1 MSYERRLLIE
11 SAAGVIAR
19 HRPPQEEDASWS
31 APLWDALQE
40 HGFTRVS
47 LPEELGGTGGDLADA
62 AAVARLIGQTAA
74 PVPLAD
80 TVLVGGWLLA
90 EAGLPVGDG
99 PCPAAPSTDG
109 ARLERRP
116 GGWRLTGSLPRVPW
130 GRFAETVAVLA
141 ATPDGWAVVAVDAA
155 DLTAAEAVNLA
166 GEPRDD
172 LMVDAEIDAAR
183 VALAP
188 PHVDAAALR
197 RRGALAR
204 ALTIA
209 GSLDQVLALTVAYVR
224 EREQFGRPIAKFQ
237 AVQQQIAVLAG
248 EVASASAAVDA
259 AVLAEARGAA
269 PWPVA
274 VAKAEA
280 SGAAGRAAA
289 IAHQLHGAMGFTD
302 EYALHHLTRRL
313 WAWRDEF
320 GDESEWWIALG
331 REAAA
336 AGPERLWH
344 VVSGGAV
351 SPAA

>member
-19 HRPPQEEDASWS
+19 HRPEQGEGASWS
-31 APLWDALQE
+31 APLWHALQE

-47 LPEELGGTGGDLADA
+47 LSEELGGTGGDLADA

-80 TVLVGGWLLA
+80 TALVGGWLLA
-90 EAGLPVGDG
+90 EAGLPLGEG

-109 ARLERRP
+109 VRLARGSR
-116 GGWRLTGSLPRVPW
+116 GWRLTGSLPRVPW
-130 GRFAETVAVLA
+130 GRFAETVAVLTR
-141 ATPDGWAVVAVDAA
+141 TPEGWAVVAVDAA
-155 DLTAAEAVNLA
+155 DLTATEASNLA

-172 LMVDAEIDAAR
+172 LIVDTEIDTAR
-183 VALAP
+183 VAPAP
-188 PHVDAAALR
+188 PHVDGAALR

-209 GSLDQVLALTVAYVR
+209 GALDQVLALTVTYVR

-289 IAHQLHGAMGFTD
+289 IAHQLHGAMGFTE

-336 AGPERLWH
+336 SGPDRLWP
-344 VVSGGAV
+344 VVSGAA